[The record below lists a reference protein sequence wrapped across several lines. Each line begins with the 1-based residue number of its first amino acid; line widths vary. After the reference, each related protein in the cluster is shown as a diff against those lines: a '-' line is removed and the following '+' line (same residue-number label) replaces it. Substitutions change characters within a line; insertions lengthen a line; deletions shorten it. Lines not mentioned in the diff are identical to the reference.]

1 MKTKSEVWDEYNRL
15 QTILKSN
22 IDQEIYDDEL
32 SDMSGEIQI
41 ENGIENGSK

>member
-22 IDQEIYDDEL
+22 IDQEIYNDEL
-32 SDMSGEIQI
+32 AGRINALYWVLEHPY
-41 ENGIENGSK
+41 G